1 MTDPQGAAH
10 DGSAPRPVPGW
21 PAIATRGLHKRFGA
35 NVAVGSLDLD
45 VPVGSFFGL
54 VGPNGSGK
62 TTTLRMV
69 AGLLRPDSGQVW
81 VGGHDTWADTLTV
94 RRLIGVVPDP
104 LNLVSFAC
112 SQGTPVGSFCEVGSI
127 ASGASVI
134 ATLVATPITNPARSE
149 RKFTNTAFISES
161 GTTDPNAG
169 NDTATLDL
177 HISGK
182 TP

>member
-1 MTDPQGAAH
+1 MTLVVGDTAAHYFAYDYEPATGTVGPRRIFGDMSDLPGGPDGATLDADEGLWCALFGGAAVVRFTN
-10 DGSAPRPVPGW
+10 A
-21 PAIATRGLHKRFGA
+21 GLDRTIE
-35 NVAVGSLDLD
+35 
-45 VPVGSFFGL
+45 VPVTNPTDVTFGD
-54 VGPNGSGK
+54 P
-62 TTTLRMV
+62 
-69 AGLLRPDSGQVW
+69 
-81 VGGHDTWADTLTV
+81 
-94 RRLIGVVPDP
+94 VPDP

-169 NDTATLDL
+169 NDTASLDL